1 MLWIYTSVP
10 GALADFKSQHPGL
23 DVMDWSDCTPAELI
37 LQAETV
43 LQHHTSIGVY
53 LGYLDGWMLNI
64 TEEIRMR
71 PLIRKFPVCVV
82 SRWPCA
88 FSLSWKNELEY
99 LCVNDTNGHSDT
111 NNDGRTGKDTL
122 QDEHRHSIAQPTDSV
137 PATESGEAGS
147 SPTRRK
153 RKGQDQAASA

>member
-1 MLWIYTSVP
+1 MLWIYTSVRD
-10 GALADFKSQHPGL
+10 ALSEFKRNQLGL
-23 DVMDWSDCTPAELI
+23 EILDWSDCTPAELVS
-37 LQAETV
+37 QAETV
-43 LQHHTSIGVY
+43 LQHHTKIGVY
-53 LGYLDGWMLNI
+53 LGYLDGWMLSI

-99 LCVNDTNGHSDT
+99 LGVNETNGYSDS
-111 NNDGRTGKDTL
+111 NHDGRTGKDTL

-153 RKGQDQAASA
+153 CKGPDQTASS

>member
-1 MLWIYTSVP
+1 MLWVYTSVDD
-10 GALADFKSQHPGL
+10 ALADFKRQNPVEIL
-23 DVMDWSDCTPAELI
+23 NWSDCTPAELVS
-37 LQAETV
+37 QAETV
-43 LQHHTSIGVY
+43 LQHHTTIGVY
-53 LGYLDGWMLNI
+53 LGYLDGWMLSI
-64 TEEIRMR
+64 TEEIRLR

-122 QDEHRHSIAQPTDSV
+122 QDEHRHSPTQPAD
-137 PATESGEAGS
+137 PAPAPEGGEARS
-147 SPTRRK
+147 APTRRK
-153 RKGQDQAASA
+153 RKGQNQAPSS